1 MESMTERPCPD
12 RVRAYHEA
20 GHAVLDLVFGYGL
33 AHCSIESA
41 GDEIGGVT
49 KRISESVA
57 DGHYPLIVAAGTW
70 AEGTSGHDFEAEPCE
85 DGSGGDRLNL
95 QEILL
100 DLFEIPE
107 AERDARNVSVKRQ
120 HEIDAMFDSA
130 YDRIFEA
137 VVESF
142 NEPGRIDLLHEVS
155 SLLLEHRTL
164 PQDVLDNLNERYPI
178 RTSDGA

>member
-1 MESMTERPCPD
+1 MTERSCPD

-41 GDEIGGVT
+41 GDDIGGVT

-70 AEGTSGHDFEAEPCE
+70 AEGASGHDFEAEPCE
-85 DGSGGDRLNL
+85 GGSGGDRLNL
-95 QEILL
+95 QDILL
-100 DLFEIPE
+100 DLFEIPK
-107 AERDARNVSVKRQ
+107 AERDPRNVSESRRK
-120 HEIDAMFDSA
+120 EINAMFDSA
-130 YDRIFEA
+130 YGQIFEA
-137 VVESF
+137 VAEAF
-142 NEPGRIDLLHEVS
+142 TEPGRIDLLHEVA

-164 PQDVLDNLNERYPI
+164 PHGVLDNLNERSPT
-178 RTSDGA
+178 RASDGT